1 MNISCAA
8 TDLRPSGTWWHQS
21 PMFNVHRI
29 LMLARYFHTVYC
41 SYNATK
47 EGFGWEAF
55 YVVGMS
61 VWLSRRFLEIG
72 EFESKCKV
80 AILSVLFFNCRKYKY
95 FSNFG
100 SWERCKCVNNEYFI
114 SFKSEYYQQIKAI
127 IFDSIYYIQYM
138 LWCKFAAG
146 DSFKS
151 QRWITESFMSA
162 PRRPSLQ
169 TSSQTFCTVSKWSNE
184 DFLHDEKSR
193 PGLMMPQENFIR
205 PSLTWQNFLAC
216 GLSCK
221 IS

>member
-1 MNISCAA
+1 
-8 TDLRPSGTWWHQS
+8 
-21 PMFNVHRI
+21 MFNVHRI
-29 LMLARYFHTVYC
+29 LMLVRYFHTVYC

-127 IFDSIYYIQYM
+127 IFDSIYYIQYI
-138 LWCKFAAG
+138 LWCKCAAG

-162 PRRPSLQ
+162 PRQPSCRQVCRLSAQ
-169 TSSQTFCTVSKWSNE
+169 FQSEAMKTFYMMKRADQDWWCHKKTSS
-184 DFLHDEKSR
+184 DLH
-193 PGLMMPQENFIR
+193 
-205 PSLTWQNFLAC
+205 
-216 GLSCK
+216 
-221 IS
+221 